1 MSVVKATYDRFP
13 ALIISEVKDKLLKG
27 LCLAGEMC
35 PPPPTF
41 FREQSIVMRAKDKDK
56 VNFDVALY
64 PYILSA
70 DHIYF
75 TLTLKVEIII
85 ILPIILSI
93 ELPKPLCF
101 LESSLRI

>member
-1 MSVVKATYDRFP
+1 
-13 ALIISEVKDKLLKG
+13 
-27 LCLAGEMC
+27 MC

-70 DHIYF
+70 DHIYLFYVNIKSRNYNNF
-75 TLTLKVEIII
+75 TNNLKYRASQTLVFSGVKSED
-85 ILPIILSI
+85 LKSHN
-93 ELPKPLCF
+93 
-101 LESSLRI
+101 